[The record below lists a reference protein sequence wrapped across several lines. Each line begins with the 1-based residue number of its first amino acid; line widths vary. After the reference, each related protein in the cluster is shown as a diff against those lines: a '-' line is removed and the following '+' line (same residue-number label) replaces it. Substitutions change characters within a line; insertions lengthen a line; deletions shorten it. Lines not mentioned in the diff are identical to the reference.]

1 MEFFKIINIQI
12 TEIELHQLISFEN
25 FNLLNETIF
34 ILNIENDAVN
44 IGSIWGEFTL
54 SRNEIKGGVRFALVE
69 CPNALTWSITTGYPP
84 KKEQIILHLTIN
96 RMEID
101 QNFMEE
107 INEFIDDWEIGLLQ
121 FFKNKPFE
129 LKNLNS

>member
-107 INEFIDDWEIGLLQ
+107 INEFLDDWEIGLLQ
-121 FFKNKPFE
+121 FFKNRPFE